1 MRRLHIHRTL
11 LLVLALSGSLA
22 ASGPQKSGP
31 IAEVLV
37 SVTDTQGKA
46 VQNLKD
52 TDFKIQEEGK
62 AQSITSVTSAS
73 AIPTSVILLV
83 DQSGSTHDLDSE
95 LAKTLNAAVRFFRS
109 IFVPGRDKMGLVT
122 FHSAAHFDQDF
133 TDDFG
138 VLIQT
143 MNGTLGGGVGPTAVY
158 DAVVATSRVLEARA
172 GRRLVLLVGDGD
184 DNASHASASDAIK
197 AAQMAD
203 IAILSIST
211 STLRQTPSS
220 SLFGNPVLRGA
231 QSLENISKDTGGWYF
246 QSSNLKQFDKVREE
260 LNGQYLVRYQST
272 NSKSNPEYRKI
283 RVEVVK
289 KGYKVRHRSGYWSK

>member
-122 FHSAAHFDQDF
+122 YHSAAHFDQDF

-143 MNGTLGGGVGPTAVY
+143 MNGTDGGHCNSVDFNFHVET
-158 DAVVATSRVLEARA
+158 
-172 GRRLVLLVGDGD
+172 
-184 DNASHASASDAIK
+184 DAIVL
-197 AAQMAD
+197 A
-203 IAILSIST
+203 
-211 STLRQTPSS
+211 LRKSRSS
-220 SLFGNPVLRGA
+220 RRPVA
-231 QSLENISKDTGGWYF
+231 
-246 QSSNLKQFDKVREE
+246 
-260 LNGQYLVRYQST
+260 
-272 NSKSNPEYRKI
+272 
-283 RVEVVK
+283 
-289 KGYKVRHRSGYWSK
+289 